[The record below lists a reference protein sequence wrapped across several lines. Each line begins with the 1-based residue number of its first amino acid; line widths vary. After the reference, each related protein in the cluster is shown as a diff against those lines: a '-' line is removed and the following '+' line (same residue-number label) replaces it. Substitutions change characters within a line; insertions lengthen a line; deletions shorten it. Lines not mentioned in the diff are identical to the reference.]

1 MLPQGRTLL
10 CLAMTV
16 CMAFVGGCKSEY
28 RPQAEAHSAA
38 ARLDRAPLVRP
49 FPLVAMDNPMV
60 VEFTL
65 PPPGRSGSS
74 TLFLGIRVR
83 GEDGLKSL
91 DAASEV
97 RDLGLPA
104 QLKLERLDGQ
114 QATMVPLVRVVS
126 VAGSPT
132 RIEPIGPTGHVAGG
146 WLENVDHQ
154 SLQSAGL
161 QPAGTHYTQVALA
174 WAQGQAPG
182 RYRLSIQLLAPD
194 GRLSSTPAELLVA
207 YVNKSK

>member
-1 MLPQGRTLL
+1 MFRQGRTLL

-16 CMAFVGGCKSEY
+16 SMALVGGC
-28 RPQAEAHSAA
+28 QAESGVQTDSHSESV
-38 ARLDRAPLVRP
+38 RPDQVPLVRP
-49 FPLVAMDNPMV
+49 FPLVAMAAPMV

-65 PPPGRSGSS
+65 PPPGRSGSP
-74 TLFLGIRVR
+74 TLFLGIRVN

-91 DAASEV
+91 DAAREV
-97 RDLGLPA
+97 RSLGLPA
-104 QLKLERLDGQ
+104 QLKLERLDGR
-114 QATMVPLVRVVS
+114 QATTVPLVRVEP
-126 VAGSPT
+126 VAGSPA
-132 RIEPIGPTGHVAGG
+132 RIEPIGPTGQVAGG

-194 GRLSSTPAELLVA
+194 GRLSSTPAELLIA

>member
-1 MLPQGRTLL
+1 MFPQGRTLL
-10 CLAMTV
+10 CLTMAV
-16 CMAFVGGCKSEY
+16 SMAFVGGC
-28 RPQAEAHSAA
+28 QAESGVQADSNSGSV
-38 ARLDRAPLVRP
+38 RLDQAPLVRP
-49 FPLVAMDNPMV
+49 FPLVAMATPMV
-60 VEFTL
+60 VDFTL
-65 PPPGRSGSS
+65 PPPGGSGSS
-74 TLFLGIRVR
+74 TVFLGIRVR

-91 DAASEV
+91 DAAREV
-97 RDLGLPA
+97 RNVGLPA

-132 RIEPIGPTGHVAGG
+132 RIEPIGPTGHVAGS

>member
-1 MLPQGRTLL
+1 
-10 CLAMTV
+10 MTV
-16 CMAFVGGCKSEY
+16 SMAFVGGC
-28 RPQAEAHSAA
+28 QAESGVHAESRSTS
-38 ARLDRAPLVRP
+38 ARLDQVPLVRP
-49 FPLVAMDNPMV
+49 LPLVAMDAPMV

-65 PPPGRSGSS
+65 PPPGNSGSS

-91 DAASEV
+91 DAAREV
-97 RDLGLPA
+97 RNLGLPA

-114 QATMVPLVRVVS
+114 QAAVVPLVRVES
-126 VAGSPT
+126 VAGSPA

-161 QPAGTHYTQVALA
+161 QPAGAHYTQVALA

-182 RYRLSIQLLAPD
+182 RYRFSIQLLAPD